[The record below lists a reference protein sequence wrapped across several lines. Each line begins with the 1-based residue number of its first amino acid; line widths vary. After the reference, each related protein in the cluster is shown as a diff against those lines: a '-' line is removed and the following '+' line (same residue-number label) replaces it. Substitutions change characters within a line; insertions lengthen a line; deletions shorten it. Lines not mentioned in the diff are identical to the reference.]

1 VKRAILT
8 HRRDFIAIAVLVVAA
23 ILVTGYILDH
33 QPSFTFGQSYYTIY
47 AQFSEASAVTSGQGQ
62 PVTIAGVQ
70 VGKVGSI
77 KLRDGKAV
85 VQMNIDKKY
94 EHRVFRDATVLLRPR
109 TPLKDMYLSLNPG
122 SSGSGSLPAGSTLGT
137 GQTNPDVDVS
147 EILSSLDADSRNYLL
162 LLLSGGAQIFRDHG
176 DTEQPSPEAVGDLRG
191 TLKRFAPLNRDTEN
205 FASLLATRQGNLR
218 GAIHNLNLVA
228 GSLGSVDTEL
238 SSLIKSSDTNFTAI
252 SDNDAQLEDTL
263 QLFPA
268 TLRQADTTLAKVKT
282 FANATGTTLTALQP
296 FARNLAPALRA
307 ARPLFKDTTPVIAN
321 QLRPVS
327 VSLQPVAKT
336 LAPAARALNQATPAL
351 SGSVAQLNTV
361 FNELAHDP
369 GKSKGQSYLF
379 YGAWLAHITDSLV
392 SNQDANGAA
401 LQGQLMG
408 NCISIYTYQDLVEP
422 NAPSLG
428 VILNL
433 ANLPKLESLPG
444 VTVKP
449 PPAPGVPPI
458 VDCSHAGQ

>member
-8 HRRDFIAIAVLVVAA
+8 HRRDFAAIAVLIVAA

-77 KLRDGKAV
+77 NLRDGKAV
-85 VQMNIDKKY
+85 VQMNIDTKY
-94 EHRVFRDATVLLRPR
+94 EHRVFRNATVLLRPR
-109 TPLKDMYLSLNPG
+109 TPLKDMYLSLDPG
-122 SSGSGSLPAGSTLGT
+122 SSGAGRLPAGSTLST
-137 GQTNPDVDVS
+137 GHTNPDVDVS

-176 DTEQPSPEAVGDLRG
+176 DTEQPSPQAVADLRG

-205 FASLLATRQGNLR
+205 FASLLATRQHNLR
-218 GAIHNLNLVA
+218 QAIHNLNLVA

-238 SSLIKSSDTNFTAI
+238 SSLITSSDTNFTAI

-263 QLFPA
+263 QQFPA
-268 TLRQADTTLAKVKT
+268 TLRQADETLGKVRT
-282 FANATGTTLTALQP
+282 FANASTTTLTALQP

-307 ARPLFKDTTPVIAN
+307 TRPLFKDTTPVIAN

-327 VSLQPVAKT
+327 VSLQPLAKT
-336 LAPAARALNQATPAL
+336 LAPAARSLNHATPSL
-351 SGSVAQLNTV
+351 SGSIGQLNTAL
-361 FNELAHDP
+361 NELAYAP
-369 GKSKGQSYLF
+369 GQNRHGYLF
-379 YGAWLAHITDSLV
+379 YGSWLAHLVDSLA
-392 SNQDANGAA
+392 SNQDANGSV

-408 NCISIYTYQDLVEP
+408 NCVSLRLYEYQLAP
-422 NAPSLG
+422 NTPSLG
-428 VILNL
+428 AIIGL
-433 ANLPKLESLPG
+433 ANLPDAAKLPG
-444 VTVKP
+444 ATSTP
-449 PPAPGVPPI
+449 SPIPGQVI
-458 VDCSHAGQ
+458 VNCPSS